1 MRRFRIELASV
12 AAALALTLVLVLA
25 GARTAPADDT
35 GSTQKPAA
43 GHTAAEG
50 TLQPSTS
57 PETKPATTPETKPAT
72 TPETKPATT
81 PEKKPAKTAKA
92 KRRRGDRLPQFF
104 KGVVTDDDQKEKI
117 YAVQDEYAPKLKA
130 LKDQLQALTAERD
143 AKIDDV
149 LTADQKKTVQA
160 KRAEAEAK
168 RVEKAEA
175 KRAEKTETK
184 RAEKKES
191 RKSAKHVATPST
203 DKPVEKS
210 TTDKPAEKPSTDKHV
225 EKPSTDKPV
234 DKPADQPPAK

>member
-12 AAALALTLVLVLA
+12 TAALALTLVLVLA
-25 GARTAPADDT
+25 SARTAPADDT

-57 PETKPATTPETKPAT
+57 
-72 TPETKPATT
+72 PETKPATT

-130 LKDQLQALTAERD
+130 LRDQLQTLTAERD

-168 RVEKAEA
+168 RAEAAAA
-175 KRAEKTETK
+175 KRAEKAESK

-203 DKPVEKS
+203 DKPVEKP

-225 EKPSTDKPV
+225 EKPSTDKP
-234 DKPADQPPAK
+234 ADQPPAK